1 MVFYFYLPSVLLDAC
16 LTSVTIPLWLALR
29 GPPPRGNFPPE
40 GGGRGGPEGADFTD
54 VESRGRGRGGGG
66 GGGGGGRTPRAS
78 HSTRNGRRSADRG
91 SRTLGSGVGEGGG
104 RGGAPAPSW
113 NDLAAMGGPGTAP
126 VLSAAARAQGQAR
139 AQSQQPPPLTLKEM
153 PPQDPLGEVLKSP
166 EEHTLC
172 VVCVSAAREV
182 VFTPCGHLVMCA
194 SCGGKCDTCPICRTS
209 GSVIRVHI
217 S

>member
-1 MVFYFYLPSVLLDAC
+1 MTSRARDTGLLEFR
-16 LTSVTIPLWLALR
+16 V
-29 GPPPRGNFPPE
+29 
-40 GGGRGGPEGADFTD
+40 FTD

-78 HSTRNGRRSADRG
+78 HSTRNGPHSADRG

-104 RGGAPAPSW
+104 RGGASAPSW

-126 VLSAAARAQGQAR
+126 VSTSNSELPL
-139 AQSQQPPPLTLKEM
+139 PPPLKDL
-153 PPQDPLGEVLKSP
+153 PPRDPLGEMMKSP
-166 EEHTLC
+166 EEFQQC
-172 VVCVSAAREV
+172 VVCQVAAREV

-194 SCGGKCDTCPICRTS
+194 ACGERCEACPMCRS
-209 GSVIRVHI
+209 KGRAIRVHI